1 MISILHFTT
10 RLASHGLALSLISA
24 MITMMLTNTVA
35 STISSPP
42 LVQSAFAYHGQEIVL
57 TSKDVSFAPVSSDE
71 GHQLKAVVNYAVHDP
86 MVVNDLVK
94 GVMKVYSPDGKLL
107 KTSSSPTPF
116 PITDS
121 QGTVTLATT
130 LIDPNIQD
138 VIAKIVFTNPIKTE
152 TISNELPV
160 SIDLIRGAVLS
171 KESQEQDQDQDQ
183 DQDQEQDQEQDQDQ
197 DQEQDRTIP
206 QEEPQSESESEEE
219 ASTRPL
225 SEEKL
230 MSTESAVLSSTT
242 AEEEQPPAELEE
254 TPIVP
259 GEQQI
264 TSTESL
270 PLTNTDNPLIA
281 PTTITPPESSTPT
294 NALTSNLAE
303 VCDDGID
310 NDNDAL
316 IDFIDEQCNLESQPE
331 QQHQQQ
337 SPRQEQAIVSTPEI
351 CDDDLDNDFD
361 GKVDSRDEE
370 CSYITSSSISSIPPP
385 EQGQPVTDENTR
397 RENVDTKQQS
407 NEDLSEESGENANE
421 NSDGEENKDDDNSG
435 EDEEDRDD
443 EDTEQQSNDD
453 EDDDDGEDE

>member
-1 MISILHFTT
+1 
-10 RLASHGLALSLISA
+10 
-24 MITMMLTNTVA
+24 MLTNTVA
-35 STISSPP
+35 TTISSPP

-57 TSKDVSFAPVSSDE
+57 TSKDVSFAPVSSGE
-71 GHQLKAVVNYAVHDP
+71 GNQVKAVVNYAVHDP
-86 MVVNDLVK
+86 MVINDLVK
-94 GVMKVYSPDGKLL
+94 GVMKVYSPEGKLL

-130 LIDPNIQD
+130 LTDPNMQD

-171 KESQEQDQDQDQ
+171 EESQEQEQE
-183 DQDQEQDQEQDQDQ
+183 EQD
-197 DQEQDRTIP
+197 
-206 QEEPQSESESEEE
+206 QEEPQSESESESEE
-219 ASTRPL
+219 EVSTRPL

-230 MSTESAVLSSTT
+230 TSTESAVLSSTT
-242 AEEEQPPAELEE
+242 EEEEQPPAELEE

-270 PLTNTDNPLIA
+270 PLTNTDNPS
-281 PTTITPPESSTPT
+281 ITPPETSTTT

-316 IDFIDEQCNLESQPE
+316 IDYIDEQCNLESQPE
-331 QQHQQQ
+331 QQHQQLSLQ
-337 SPRQEQAIVSTPEI
+337 QEQAIVSTPEI

-370 CSYITSSSISSIPPP
+370 CSYITSGSISSIPPP

-421 NSDGEENKDDDNSG
+421 NSDGEENKDDDNG
-435 EDEEDRDD
+435 DEDEEDGND
-443 EDTEQQSNDD
+443 EATEQQSNDD
-453 EDDDDGEDE
+453 GDDDDGEDE

>member
-1 MISILHFTT
+1 MISILHVTT
-10 RLASHGLALSLISA
+10 RLASHALALSLISV

-35 STISSPP
+35 TTISSPP

-57 TSKDVSFAPVSSDE
+57 TSKDVSFAPVSSGE
-71 GHQLKAVVNYAVHDP
+71 GNQVKAVVNYAVHDP
-86 MVVNDLVK
+86 MVINDLVK
-94 GVMKVYSPDGKLL
+94 GVMKVYSPEGKLL

-116 PITDS
+116 PITDR

-130 LIDPNIQD
+130 LTDPNMQD
-138 VIAKIVFTNPIKTE
+138 VIAKIVFTNSIKTE

-171 KESQEQDQDQDQ
+171 EESQEQEQE
-183 DQDQEQDQEQDQDQ
+183 EQD
-197 DQEQDRTIP
+197 
-206 QEEPQSESESEEE
+206 QEEPQSESESESEE
-219 ASTRPL
+219 EVSTRPL

-230 MSTESAVLSSTT
+230 TSTESAVLSSTT
-242 AEEEQPPAELEE
+242 EEEEQPPAELEE

-270 PLTNTDNPLIA
+270 PLTNTDNPS
-281 PTTITPPESSTPT
+281 ITPPETSTTT

-316 IDFIDEQCNLESQPE
+316 IDYIDEQCNLESQPK
-331 QQHQQQ
+331 QQHQQLSLQ
-337 SPRQEQAIVSTPEI
+337 QEQAIVSTPEI

-370 CSYITSSSISSIPPP
+370 CSYITSGSISSIPPP

-421 NSDGEENKDDDNSG
+421 NSDGEENKDDDNG
-435 EDEEDRDD
+435 DEDEEDGND
-443 EDTEQQSNDD
+443 EATEQQSNDD
-453 EDDDDGEDE
+453 GNDDDGEDE

>member
-1 MISILHFTT
+1 MISILHVTT
-10 RLASHGLALSLISA
+10 RLASHALALSLISV

-35 STISSPP
+35 TTISSPP

-57 TSKDVSFAPVSSDE
+57 TSKDVSFAPVSSGE
-71 GHQLKAVVNYAVHDP
+71 GNQVKAVVNYAVHDP
-86 MVVNDLVK
+86 MVINDLVK
-94 GVMKVYSPDGKLL
+94 GVMKVYSPEGKLL

-130 LIDPNIQD
+130 LTDPNMQD

-171 KESQEQDQDQDQ
+171 EESQEQEQE
-183 DQDQEQDQEQDQDQ
+183 EQD
-197 DQEQDRTIP
+197 
-206 QEEPQSESESEEE
+206 QEEPQSESESESEE
-219 ASTRPL
+219 EVSTRPL

-230 MSTESAVLSSTT
+230 TSTESAVLSSTT
-242 AEEEQPPAELEE
+242 EEEEQPPAELEE

-270 PLTNTDNPLIA
+270 PLTNTDNPS
-281 PTTITPPESSTPT
+281 ITPPETSTTT

-316 IDFIDEQCNLESQPE
+316 IDYIDEQCNLESQPE
-331 QQHQQQ
+331 QQHQQLSLQ
-337 SPRQEQAIVSTPEI
+337 QEQAIVSTPEI

-370 CSYITSSSISSIPPP
+370 CSYITSGSISSIPPP

-421 NSDGEENKDDDNSG
+421 NSDGEENKDDDNG
-435 EDEEDRDD
+435 DEDEEDGND
-443 EDTEQQSNDD
+443 EATEQQSNDD
-453 EDDDDGEDE
+453 GNDDDGEDE

>member
-1 MISILHFTT
+1 
-10 RLASHGLALSLISA
+10 
-24 MITMMLTNTVA
+24 
-35 STISSPP
+35 
-42 LVQSAFAYHGQEIVL
+42 
-57 TSKDVSFAPVSSDE
+57 
-71 GHQLKAVVNYAVHDP
+71 
-86 MVVNDLVK
+86 MVINDLVK
-94 GVMKVYSPDGKLL
+94 GVMKVYSPEGKLL

-130 LIDPNIQD
+130 LTDPKIQD

-171 KESQEQDQDQDQ
+171 EESQEQEQE
-183 DQDQEQDQEQDQDQ
+183 EQD
-197 DQEQDRTIP
+197 
-206 QEEPQSESESEEE
+206 QEEPQSESESESEE
-219 ASTRPL
+219 EVSTRPL

-230 MSTESAVLSSTT
+230 TSTESAVLSSTT
-242 AEEEQPPAELEE
+242 EEEEQPPAELEE

-270 PLTNTDNPLIA
+270 PLTNTDNPS
-281 PTTITPPESSTPT
+281 ITPPETSTTT

-316 IDFIDEQCNLESQPE
+316 IDYIDEQCNLESQPE
-331 QQHQQQ
+331 QQHQQLSLQ
-337 SPRQEQAIVSTPEI
+337 QEQAIVSTPEI

-370 CSYITSSSISSIPPP
+370 CSYITSGSISSIPPP

-421 NSDGEENKDDDNSG
+421 NSDGEENKDDDNG
-435 EDEEDRDD
+435 DEDEEDGND
-443 EDTEQQSNDD
+443 EATEQQSNDD
-453 EDDDDGEDE
+453 GDDDDGEDE

>member
-1 MISILHFTT
+1 MISILHVTT
-10 RLASHGLALSLISA
+10 RLASHALALSLILV
-24 MITMMLTNTVA
+24 MITMMLTNTVVT
-35 STISSPP
+35 TISSPS
-42 LVQSAFAYHGQEIVL
+42 LVQSAFAYHGEEIVL
-57 TSKDVSFAPVSSDE
+57 TSKDVSFAPVSSGE
-71 GHQLKAVVNYAVHDP
+71 GNQIKAVVNYAVHDP

-94 GVMKVYSPDGKLL
+94 GVMKVFSPDGKLL

-116 PITDS
+116 PITES

-130 LIDPNIQD
+130 LTDPNIQD

-160 SIDLIRGAVLS
+160 GIDLIRGAVLS
-171 KESQEQDQDQDQ
+171 EESQEQEREE
-183 DQDQEQDQEQDQDQ
+183 QE
-197 DQEQDRTIP
+197 DRTVL

-219 ASTRPL
+219 VSARPL

-242 AEEEQPPAELEE
+242 EEDAQPPAELEE

-259 GEQQI
+259 GEQKI

-270 PLTNTDNPLIA
+270 PLTNTDSPLIA
-281 PTTITPPESSTPT
+281 PTTITPPETSTTT

-316 IDFIDEQCNLESQPE
+316 IDFIDEQCNLESQSE
-331 QQHQQQ
+331 QQHQQL
-337 SPRQEQAIVSTPEI
+337 SIRQEQDIVSTPEI

-370 CSYITSSSISSIPPP
+370 CSYITSGSISSIPPP

-407 NEDLSEESGENANE
+407 NGDLSEESKENANE
-421 NSDGEENKDDDNSG
+421 NSDGEVNKDDDNG
-435 EDEEDRDD
+435 DEDEEDRND

-453 EDDDDGEDE
+453 GDADDEEDE

>member
-1 MISILHFTT
+1 MI
-10 RLASHGLALSLISA
+10 
-24 MITMMLTNTVA
+24 TNTVA
-35 STISSPP
+35 TTMSSPP

-57 TSKDVSFAPVSSDE
+57 TSKDVSFAPVSSGE
-71 GHQLKAVVNYAVHDP
+71 GNQVKAVVNYAVHDP

-130 LIDPNIQD
+130 LTDPNIQD

-171 KESQEQDQDQDQ
+171 EESQEQD
-183 DQDQEQDQEQDQDQ
+183 
-197 DQEQDRTIP
+197 RTVP
-206 QEEPQSESESEEE
+206 PEEPQSESESEEE

-230 MSTESAVLSSTT
+230 ISTESAVLSSTT
-242 AEEEQPPAELEE
+242 EEEEQPPAELEE

-281 PTTITPPESSTPT
+281 PTTITLPETSTTT

-303 VCDDGID
+303 VCGDGVD

-331 QQHQQQ
+331 QQHQQL
-337 SPRQEQAIVSTPEI
+337 SLRQEQAIVSTPEI

-370 CSYITSSSISSIPPP
+370 CSYITSGSISSIPPP
-385 EQGQPVTDENTR
+385 EQGQPVADENTR

-421 NSDGEENKDDDNSG
+421 ISDGEENKDDDNG
-435 EDEEDRDD
+435 DEDEEDG
-443 EDTEQQSNDD
+443 N
-453 EDDDDGEDE
+453 DDDDGEDE

>member
-1 MISILHFTT
+1 MI
-10 RLASHGLALSLISA
+10 
-24 MITMMLTNTVA
+24 TNTVA
-35 STISSPP
+35 TTMSSPP

-57 TSKDVSFAPVSSDE
+57 TSKDVSFAPVSSGE
-71 GHQLKAVVNYAVHDP
+71 GNQVKAVVNYAVHDP

-130 LIDPNIQD
+130 LTDPNIQD
-138 VIAKIVFTNPIKTE
+138 VITKIVFTNPIKTE

-171 KESQEQDQDQDQ
+171 EESQEQD
-183 DQDQEQDQEQDQDQ
+183 
-197 DQEQDRTIP
+197 RTVP

-230 MSTESAVLSSTT
+230 ISTESAVLSSTT
-242 AEEEQPPAELEE
+242 
-254 TPIVP
+254 V
-259 GEQQI
+259 

-281 PTTITPPESSTPT
+281 PTTITLPETSTTT

-303 VCDDGID
+303 VCGDGVD

-316 IDFIDEQCNLESQPE
+316 IDSIDEQCNLESQPE
-331 QQHQQQ
+331 QQHQQL
-337 SPRQEQAIVSTPEI
+337 SLRQEQAIVSTPEI

-370 CSYITSSSISSIPPP
+370 CSYITSGSISSIPPP
-385 EQGQPVTDENTR
+385 EQGQPVADENTR

-421 NSDGEENKDDDNSG
+421 ISDGEENKDDDNG
-435 EDEEDRDD
+435 DEDEEDGNDG
-443 EDTEQQSNDD
+443 DTEQQSNDD
-453 EDDDDGEDE
+453 GDDDDGEDE

>member
-1 MISILHFTT
+1 MISILHITT
-10 RLASHGLALSLISA
+10 RLASHALALSLISV

-35 STISSPP
+35 TTISSPP

-57 TSKDVSFAPVSSDE
+57 TSKDVSFAPVSSGE
-71 GHQLKAVVNYAVHDP
+71 GNQVKAVVNYAVHDP
-86 MVVNDLVK
+86 MVINDLVK
-94 GVMKVYSPDGKLL
+94 GVMKVYSPEGKLL

-130 LIDPNIQD
+130 LTDPNMQD

-171 KESQEQDQDQDQ
+171 EESQEQEQE
-183 DQDQEQDQEQDQDQ
+183 EQD
-197 DQEQDRTIP
+197 
-206 QEEPQSESESEEE
+206 QEEPQSESESESEE
-219 ASTRPL
+219 EVSTRPL

-230 MSTESAVLSSTT
+230 TSTESAVLSSTT
-242 AEEEQPPAELEE
+242 EEEEQPPAELEE

-270 PLTNTDNPLIA
+270 PLTNTDNPS
-281 PTTITPPESSTPT
+281 ITPPETSTTT

-316 IDFIDEQCNLESQPE
+316 IDYIDEQCNLESQPE
-331 QQHQQQ
+331 QQHQQLSLQ
-337 SPRQEQAIVSTPEI
+337 QEQAIVSTPEI

-370 CSYITSSSISSIPPP
+370 CSYITSGSISSIPPP

-421 NSDGEENKDDDNSG
+421 NSDGEENKDDDNG
-435 EDEEDRDD
+435 DEDEEDGND
-443 EDTEQQSNDD
+443 EATEQQSNDD
-453 EDDDDGEDE
+453 GNDDDGEDE

>member
-1 MISILHFTT
+1 MISILHITT
-10 RLASHGLALSLISA
+10 RLASHALALSLISV
-24 MITMMLTNTVA
+24 MVTMMVTNTVA
-35 STISSPP
+35 TTMSSPP
-42 LVQSAFAYHGQEIVL
+42 LVQSAFAYHGQEIEI
-57 TSKDVSFAPVSSDE
+57 TSKDVSFAPVSSGE
-71 GHQLKAVVNYAVHDP
+71 GNQVKAVVNYAVHDP

-130 LIDPNIQD
+130 LTDPNIQD
-138 VIAKIVFTNPIKTE
+138 VITKIVFTNPIKTE

-171 KESQEQDQDQDQ
+171 EESQEQD
-183 DQDQEQDQEQDQDQ
+183 
-197 DQEQDRTIP
+197 RTVP

-230 MSTESAVLSSTT
+230 ISTESAVLSSTT
-242 AEEEQPPAELEE
+242 EEEEQPPAELEE
-254 TPIVP
+254 TSIVP

-270 PLTNTDNPLIA
+270 PLTNTDNPS
-281 PTTITPPESSTPT
+281 ITPPETSTTT

-316 IDFIDEQCNLESQPE
+316 IDYIDEQCNLESQPE
-331 QQHQQQ
+331 QQHQQLSLQ
-337 SPRQEQAIVSTPEI
+337 QEQAIVSTPEI

-370 CSYITSSSISSIPPP
+370 CSYITSGSISSIPPP

-421 NSDGEENKDDDNSG
+421 NSDGEENKDDDNG
-435 EDEEDRDD
+435 DEDEEDGND
-443 EDTEQQSNDD
+443 EATEQQSNDD
-453 EDDDDGEDE
+453 G

>member
-1 MISILHFTT
+1 MISILHVTT
-10 RLASHGLALSLISA
+10 RLASHALALSLISV

-35 STISSPP
+35 TTISSPP

-57 TSKDVSFAPVSSDE
+57 TSKDVSFAPVSSGE
-71 GHQLKAVVNYAVHDP
+71 GNQVKAVVNYTVHDP
-86 MVVNDLVK
+86 MVINDLVK
-94 GVMKVYSPDGKLL
+94 GVMKVYSPEGKLL

-130 LIDPNIQD
+130 LTDPNMQD

-171 KESQEQDQDQDQ
+171 EESQEQD
-183 DQDQEQDQEQDQDQ
+183 
-197 DQEQDRTIP
+197 RIVP

-230 MSTESAVLSSTT
+230 ISTESAVLSSTT
-242 AEEEQPPAELEE
+242 EEEEQPPAELEE
-254 TPIVP
+254 TPIIP

-281 PTTITPPESSTPT
+281 PTTITLPETSTTT

-303 VCDDGID
+303 VCGDGVD

-331 QQHQQQ
+331 QQHQQL
-337 SPRQEQAIVSTPEI
+337 SLRQEQAIVSTPEI

-370 CSYITSSSISSIPPP
+370 CSYITSGSISSIPPP

-421 NSDGEENKDDDNSG
+421 NSDGEENKDDDNG
-435 EDEEDRDD
+435 DEDEEDGND
-443 EDTEQQSNDD
+443 EATEQQSNDD
-453 EDDDDGEDE
+453 GNDDDGEDE

>member
-1 MISILHFTT
+1 MISILHVTT
-10 RLASHGLALSLISA
+10 RLASHALALSLISV

-35 STISSPP
+35 TTISSPP

-57 TSKDVSFAPVSSDE
+57 TSKDVSFAPVSSGE
-71 GHQLKAVVNYAVHDP
+71 GNQVKAVVHDP
-86 MVVNDLVK
+86 MVINDLVK
-94 GVMKVYSPDGKLL
+94 GVMKVYSPEGKLL

-130 LIDPNIQD
+130 LTDPNMQD

-171 KESQEQDQDQDQ
+171 EESQEQEQE
-183 DQDQEQDQEQDQDQ
+183 EQD
-197 DQEQDRTIP
+197 
-206 QEEPQSESESEEE
+206 QEEPQSESESESEE
-219 ASTRPL
+219 EVSTRPL

-230 MSTESAVLSSTT
+230 TSTESAVLSSTT
-242 AEEEQPPAELEE
+242 EEEEQPPAELEE

-270 PLTNTDNPLIA
+270 PLTNTDNPSI
-281 PTTITPPESSTPT
+281 IPPETSTTT

-316 IDFIDEQCNLESQPE
+316 IDYIDEQCNLESQPK
-331 QQHQQQ
+331 QQHQQLSLQ
-337 SPRQEQAIVSTPEI
+337 QEQAIVSTPEI

-370 CSYITSSSISSIPPP
+370 CSYITSGSISSIPPP

-421 NSDGEENKDDDNSG
+421 NSDGEENKDDDNG
-435 EDEEDRDD
+435 DEDEEDGND
-443 EDTEQQSNDD
+443 EATEQQSNDD
-453 EDDDDGEDE
+453 GNDDDGEDE

>member
-1 MISILHFTT
+1 MISILHVTT
-10 RLASHGLALSLISA
+10 RLASHALALSLISV
-24 MITMMLTNTVA
+24 MITMMITNTVA
-35 STISSPP
+35 TTMSSPP

-57 TSKDVSFAPVSSDE
+57 TSKDVSFAPVSSGE
-71 GHQLKAVVNYAVHDP
+71 GNQVKAVVSYAVHDP
-86 MVVNDLVK
+86 MVVNDVVK
-94 GVMKVYSPDGKLL
+94 GNMKVYSPDGKLL

-130 LIDPNIQD
+130 LTDPNIQD

-171 KESQEQDQDQDQ
+171 EESQEQE
-183 DQDQEQDQEQDQDQ
+183 QE
-197 DQEQDRTIP
+197 QEQDRTVP
-206 QEEPQSESESEEE
+206 QEEPQSESESEE

-242 AEEEQPPAELEE
+242 EEEEQPPAELED

-270 PLTNTDNPLIA
+270 PQTITDNPLIA
-281 PTTITPPESSTPT
+281 PTTITPPETPTTT

-303 VCDDGID
+303 VCNDGID

-331 QQHQQQ
+331 QQHQQL
-337 SPRQEQAIVSTPEI
+337 SLRQEQAIVSTPEI

-370 CSYITSSSISSIPPP
+370 CSYVTSGSISSIPPP

-397 RENVDTKQQS
+397 RANVDTKQQS
-407 NEDLSEESGENANE
+407 NEDLSKESGENANE
-421 NSDGEENKDDDNSG
+421 NSDGEENKDDDNG
-435 EDEEDRDD
+435 DEDEEDGND
-443 EDTEQQSNDD
+443 EDAEQQSNDEGDD
-453 EDDDDGEDE
+453 EDGEDD